1 MPAHPAAR
9 PHGSWVPMRR
19 DHPFGLQTLP
29 YGSFTG
35 PDGPPHA
42 GVAIGDHILDVT
54 AAWPALAAT
63 DRDLFAAGSLDRL
76 LAAGPAT
83 WSHTR
88 ATVTGWL
95 GDAAHQESVSRFLLP
110 ARDVSM
116 LLPFTV
122 ADYADFYAS
131 EHHAANLG
139 RMFRP
144 GSEPLTANWRH
155 MPIGYHGRAGTVVVS
170 GTPVIRPRG
179 QRRTAA
185 GDITVGPSLRLD
197 IEAELGFVVGVPT
210 AMGQSVALGDFDRHV
225 FGVCLVN
232 DWSARD
238 IQAWEY
244 VPLGPFLGKSFAT
257 SLSPWVVPLSALEQ
271 ARVAPPPR
279 DPRPVPYL
287 DDSLEAAWGLDVQLD
302 VALNGTTISEPGFAQ
317 MYWTAAQQLAHMTV
331 NGARLRTGDLFAS
344 GTISGPTKD
353 SRGSLIELTWNG
365 LEPLTVRGNHRTFL
379 EDGDEVVITA
389 TAPGPA
395 GTRVGLGEVRGTVLP
410 HPEHTVPPGAPS
422 ARAGNR

>member
-1 MPAHPAAR
+1 MPTR
-9 PHGSWVPMRR
+9 PPTPSRSWVPMRP
-19 DHPFGLQTLP
+19 DHPFGPQTLP

-35 PDGPPHA
+35 PDSLPHV

-54 AAWPALAAT
+54 AAWRMLAVT
-63 DRDLFAAGSLDRL
+63 DEDLFAAGSLDRF

-83 WSHTR
+83 WSHVRT
-88 ATVTGWL
+88 ALTEWL
-95 GDAAHQESVSRFLLP
+95 CDASYQESVSPFLLS
-110 ARDVSM
+110 AHDVSM

-144 GSEPLTANWRH
+144 GSEPLTPNWKH

-179 QRRTAA
+179 QRRSAA
-185 GDITVGPSLRLD
+185 GDVTVGPSLRLD

-210 AMGQSVALGDFDRHV
+210 AMGETVALDDFDSHV

-238 IQAWEY
+238 LQAWEY

-257 SLSPWVVPLSALEQ
+257 SVSPWVVPLSALRS

-279 DPRPVPYL
+279 DPKPVPYL
-287 DDSLEAAWGLDVQLD
+287 DDSQEAAWGLDVRLE

-365 LEPLTVRGNHRTFL
+365 LEPLTVPGGRRTFL

-410 HPEHTVPPGAPS
+410 TPEPPAPSGAPS
-422 ARAGNR
+422 AHEGTR